1 MREYLKIYV
10 PIVLV
15 VAAGFFVAYRLVD
28 PAPASTLRIATGR
41 PDGAYAAAA
50 ERYKA
55 ILARDGVTLEIVHT
69 AGASE
74 NLKLLADPEGSIDIA
89 FTQGGIGS
97 PEQLPELV
105 SLASIFFEPLWI
117 FVRSDRVPRSLLELA
132 GRRVAIGGE
141 GSGTRALALELLA
154 FSGAL
159 ERATQLSDLGGS
171 DAVQALLRGDI
182 DAAFFVAGRP
192 APMLTPL
199 LGARGI
205 RLLNLEYAEAY
216 KFRHQYL
223 TSVTLPAGVISIDPP
238 VPGQDIALL
247 APAAAL
253 VARDGL
259 HPGLIDLILGAAKE
273 VHGPRQLFAR
283 RGEFPSA
290 SYLDFPLD
298 RQAQRYLDSG
308 PSFLRR
314 YLPFQVAGFVERLWV
329 LVLPLLTL
337 AIPLMRIAP
346 PAYRWQVKRKIY
358 RWYKHLRRL
367 EEDLWRAHDDKAR
380 GKLLERLDGLQRDVG
395 KVAVP
400 LSYADQLYALRLHID
415 FLRQRIETRALG
427 ESAALRPPAPGP
439 EIR

>member
-10 PIVLV
+10 PIALV
-15 VAAGFFVAYRLVD
+15 VAAGFFAAYRLVD
-28 PAPASTLRIATGR
+28 PAPSSTLRIATGR

-74 NLKLLADPEGSIDIA
+74 NLSRLPTPKAAS
-89 FTQGGIGS
+89 TS
-97 PEQLPELV
+97 PSRRAASARRNSYRISS

-117 FVRSDRVPRSLLELA
+117 FVRSDRAFRAACSNWPAAASRSA
-132 GRRVAIGGE
+132 AE

-238 VPGQDIALL
+238 VPAQDIALL

-259 HPGLIDLILGAAKE
+259 HPGLIDSILGAAKE

-298 RQAQRYLDSG
+298 RQAQRYLELRAVIPAAIPAVPG
-308 PSFLRR
+308 RRLRR
-314 YLPFQVAGFVERLWV
+314 TAVGPGPAAADARDPADADRPAGLSLAGQTQDLS
-329 LVLPLLTL
+329 LVQ
-337 AIPLMRIAP
+337 A
-346 PAYRWQVKRKIY
+346 
-358 RWYKHLRRL
+358 
-367 EEDLWRAHDDKAR
+367 
-380 GKLLERLDGLQRDVG
+380 
-395 KVAVP
+395 
-400 LSYADQLYALRLHID
+400 
-415 FLRQRIETRALG
+415 
-427 ESAALRPPAPGP
+427 PAPAGGRP
-439 EIR
+439 LARA